1 MDVQLGLSYGNVFTW
16 VVFVRKSWMNGWE
29 LLALLHS
36 GAWTGYSSTRLLVCD
51 GLHVLTLLTVPT
63 GNSVCKL
70 AFRSIP

>member
-1 MDVQLGLSYGNVFTW
+1 
-16 VVFVRKSWMNGWE
+16 MNGWE

-51 GLHVLTLLTVPT
+51 GLHILTLLTVPI